1 MRLSTLLGPDL
12 EVTLRNEPEALHD
25 ALDEVHPEDI
35 AEIIETLAVPDALA
49 VIHSLPAGRAADVTE
64 RLPPELQVR
73 VLTELERGRAA
84 ELLGQMDPDDRVD
97 VVQELDADE
106 AQDLL
111 RVLAESEPEVAEQI
125 RELVMYGP
133 DTAGGL
139 MTTEFVACAPDTK
152 VWQGIEEVRR
162 VGHEGAAEMIYY
174 TYVVGYGG
182 KLLGVVSLR
191 DLILAD
197 PGQELAHVM
206 TEKVVTVA
214 PLDDQE
220 KVAEVIARYDL
231 SAVPVVDDNF
241 VMVGVV
247 TIDDVVDVVIEEA
260 TEDAQMMGGMM
271 PLEDGYFATSLLEFI
286 WKRGAWLVVLFL
298 GQMLTA
304 TVMERNQRVL
314 AAAVELVIF
323 IPLIISSGGNAGS
336 QSSTLIIRGM
346 ALGEIAPRDWLR
358 VIGRELG
365 IGLALGA
372 LLGSLGAARA
382 VLTGDDLHPGRLAF
396 VIGGSIVAVVT
407 LASVIGSLLPLAIR
421 KMGFDPAVSSTPFIA
436 SVVDVLGLIVYFG
449 IAQLMLTSLL

>member
-1 MRLSTLLGPDL
+1 MRLSSLLGPDL
-12 EVTLRNEPEALHD
+12 EATLRNEPEALHE

-35 AEIIETLAVPDALA
+35 AEIVESLSFSDALA
-49 VIHSLPAGRAADVTE
+49 VIRSLPSERAADVTE
-64 RLPPELQVR
+64 RLPSELQVR
-73 VLTELERGRAA
+73 VLTELERDRAA
-84 ELLGQMDPDDRVD
+84 ALLGEMDPDDRVD
-97 VVQELDADE
+97 VVQELDAAE

-111 RVLAESEPEVAEQI
+111 RALEAAEPEAAEEV
-125 RELVMYGP
+125 RELVLHGP

-139 MTTEFVACAPDTK
+139 MTTEFVACAPDAK

-162 VGHEGAAEMIYY
+162 VGQEGAAEMVYY

-206 TEKVVTVA
+206 TEKVVTVS

-241 VMVGVV
+241 VMLGVV

-260 TEDAQMMGGMM
+260 TEDAQMMGGVV
-271 PLEDGYFATSLLEFI
+271 PLEDGYFATSLVEFV

-304 TVMERNQRVL
+304 TVMEKNQRVL
-314 AAAVELVIF
+314 EAAVELVVF

-346 ALGEIAPRDWLR
+346 ALGEVAPGDFLR
-358 VIGRELG
+358 VIARELG
-365 IGLALGA
+365 IGLCLGLLLGGLGA
-372 LLGSLGAARA
+372 GRALLTSAA
-382 VLTGDDLHPGRLAF
+382 VHPAHLAA

-407 LASVIGSLLPLAIR
+407 LASVIGSLLPMAIR
-421 KMGFDPAVSSTPFIA
+421 KVGLDPAVSSTPFIA

-449 IAQLMLTSLL
+449 IAQLVLTSLL